1 MEKLLSKIDF
11 ELREIARRE
20 TKSVLRER
28 AYTGLSSFTFE
39 EILSEMQSLCPT
51 VLKVLSLMVQL
62 DLDREKNT
70 PPLALI
76 YGIVM
81 FKRFHELSRLQR
93 LNTVLLSDGNA
104 SKEISLLL
112 KWVIISVTEKN
123 DEGIMR
129 LLLKLD
135 DFKHCIK

>member
-28 AYTGLSSFTFE
+28 RYTGLSSFTFE

-62 DLDREKNT
+62 DLNREKEYS
-70 PPLALI
+70 PFSPHLW
-76 YGIVM
+76 
-81 FKRFHELSRLQR
+81 H
-93 LNTVLLSDGNA
+93 SDVQ
-104 SKEISLLL
+104 EIPRVKPS
-112 KWVIISVTEKN
+112 SET
-123 DEGIMR
+123 
-129 LLLKLD
+129 
-135 DFKHCIK
+135 

>member
-1 MEKLLSKIDF
+1 
-11 ELREIARRE
+11 
-20 TKSVLRER
+20 
-28 AYTGLSSFTFE
+28 
-39 EILSEMQSLCPT
+39 MQSLCPT

-123 DEGIMR
+123 YEGIMR
-129 LLLKLD
+129 LLFKLD
-135 DFKHCIK
+135 DFKHCIKCFLRYMLDGDFVPA